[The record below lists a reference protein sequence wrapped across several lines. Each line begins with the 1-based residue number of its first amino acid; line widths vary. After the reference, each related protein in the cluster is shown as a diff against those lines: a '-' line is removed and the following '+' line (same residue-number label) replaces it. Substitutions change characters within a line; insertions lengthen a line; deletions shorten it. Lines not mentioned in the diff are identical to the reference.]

1 MNTPAPTAPATQTTT
16 APATQTA
23 TAGAASGT
31 LPLTAVQEA
40 MWTAY
45 RVAPHS
51 ASYNIVMPLLL
62 RGHLDPAAMAEA
74 VTAVGD
80 RQELLRSV
88 FTEQDGTPV
97 RTAAERALVRMEF
110 EDLDGIDEQGLR
122 QAAEQTG
129 ARPFHLESGAFRVVL
144 LRRSDTEWALV
155 TAAHHIV
162 SDFTSRWLLVRDLLD
177 AYAGI
182 STGTAPAWRPIP
194 GSYAD
199 HTAQELRHI
208 ASEAGRRGAD
218 RWRESVAG
226 APAAQLPLDRP
237 RPAVRSLKGATVVRV
252 LDPAT
257 AHGLD
262 KAADDAGVT
271 PFAYL
276 LGVFQALTHRWTGQD
291 EFVLGVPATSRTGKA
306 QRDVI
311 GCFLNTM
318 PVRAEFDATSTFRGT
333 AALAGERVMRGMVNV
348 RYPCALAFPQAT
360 VFRTALFLVQMDRME
375 PPVPN
380 VPPGQA
386 IGPSITYKG
395 LDIALVDVPQQEGQ
409 LDLLLRIEQTFDGV
423 TAVFSYDTDLLDH
436 TTVERFADGY
446 ERMLAAA
453 VADPG
458 TRIADVELAGQDE
471 TAALLALGSTSF
483 DGFGDF
489 GDGAGFDEFDSFENS
504 WDHR

>member
-1 MNTPAPTAPATQTTT
+1 MNTTTQ
-16 APATQTA
+16 PA
-23 TAGAASGT
+23 TAGGT

-62 RGHLDPAAMAEA
+62 RGPLDPAAMARA
-74 VTAVGD
+74 VTAVGE

-88 FTEQDGTPV
+88 FTEHHGAPV
-97 RTAAERALVRMEF
+97 RTPAEHALVTMEF
-110 EDLDGIDEQGLR
+110 HDLGPLDDEALR
-122 QAAEQTG
+122 QAAQEAG
-129 ARPFHLESGAFRVVL
+129 ARPFRLESGAFRVVL
-144 LRRSDTEWALV
+144 LRRTDHEWVLV

-177 AYAGI
+177 AYTAI
-182 STGTAPAWRPIP
+182 ASGTAPAWRPIP
-194 GSYAD
+194 GSYTD
-199 HTAQELRHI
+199 HTAEELRHT

-226 APAAQLPLDRP
+226 APAAQLPPDRP
-237 RPAVRSLKGATVVRV
+237 RPAVRSLSGGTVVRV
-252 LDPAT
+252 LDPAC
-257 AHGLD
+257 ARGID
-262 KAADDAGVT
+262 PAADAAGVT

-276 LGVFQALTHRWTGQD
+276 LGVFQALTHRWTGQE
-291 EFVLGVPATSRTGKA
+291 EFVLGVPATSRMGKA

-311 GCFLNTM
+311 GCYLNTM
-318 PVRAEFDATSTFRGT
+318 PVRAEFAPHSTFRTT

-360 VFRTALFLVQMDRME
+360 VFRTALFLVQMDRMD

-380 VPPGQA
+380 VPPGQT

-409 LDLLLRIEQTFDGV
+409 LDLLLRIEQTPHGI
-423 TAVFSYDTDLLDH
+423 TAVFSYDTDLFDH
-436 TTVERFADGY
+436 ATVERFADGY
-446 ERMLAAA
+446 ERMLTAA
-453 VADPG
+453 VTDPD
-458 TRIADVELAGQDE
+458 TRITDVELTGQDE
-471 TAALLALGSTSF
+471 TAALLALGTTPF
-483 DGFGDF
+483 DDTA
-489 GDGAGFDEFDSFENS
+489 DLTGFDDFDAFESFESFENPR
-504 WDHR
+504 DHR